1 MDTQL
6 KADIEAA
13 ITATLVDSG
22 AAWNH
27 LLHPTLV
34 KQMTNAAE
42 AVFDS
47 VQDAQEYYEHEHEHE
62 NQ

>member
-1 MDTQL
+1 MDTLL
-6 KADIEAA
+6 KAKIEAA
-13 ITATLVDSG
+13 IDKVIN
-22 AAWNH
+22 AAAEEDEVSWDNFIH
-27 LLHPTLV
+27 STLV

-47 VQDAQEYYEHEHEHE
+47 AQDAQKFYIGE